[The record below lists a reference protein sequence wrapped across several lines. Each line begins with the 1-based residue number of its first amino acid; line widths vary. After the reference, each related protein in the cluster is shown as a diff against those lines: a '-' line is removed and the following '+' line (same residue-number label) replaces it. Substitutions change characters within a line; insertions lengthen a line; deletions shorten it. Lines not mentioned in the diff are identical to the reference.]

1 MDKQLS
7 ANIRIVAHVLL
18 GSLVGFFS
26 ACIFLMLYYFTTYT
40 LPISDKMRFNNA
52 FWSTFYIV
60 IVIFAI
66 LFFRD
71 IKAAIVSM
79 MPEDE
84 DEGDDEIE

>member
-1 MDKQLS
+1 MDNQLS
-7 ANIRIVAHVLL
+7 ANIRIVAHVML

-40 LPISDKMRFNNA
+40 LPISDHTRFNNA

-71 IKAAIVSM
+71 IKAAIISLT
-79 MPEDE
+79 PEDE
-84 DEGDDEIE
+84 GEDEIE

>member
-1 MDKQLS
+1 MNPQIS

-40 LPISDKMRFNNA
+40 LPISDHMRFNNA

-71 IKAAIVSM
+71 IKAAIVSLT
-79 MPEDE
+79 PEDE
-84 DEGDDEIE
+84 GEDEIE